1 MFLNDNE
8 MKKQKQIINKLLK
21 KPENK
26 YCADCKSNP
35 PSWASINLGVLIC
48 IKCSSTHRE
57 LGTHISKIKSINL
70 DVWPSDILEKFQKI
84 EKIDNKISNDYWEHN
99 LSQDEFNQIKI
110 DPYKVMDFIRNK
122 YEYKKY
128 VNNNDIPPIEKMQS
142 NNNKNNNNSNNN
154 NNNNFNWNY
163 FNNLKDNSAIKK

>member
-1 MFLNDNE
+1 

-70 DVWPSDILEKFQKI
+70 DVWPSDILEKFL
-84 EKIDNKISNDYWEHN
+84 KIDNKTSNDYWEHN

-142 NNNKNNNNSNNN
+142 NNNVSNNNSNNNNN

-163 FNNLKDNSAIKK
+163 FNNLKDNSNIKK

>member
-1 MFLNDNE
+1 
-8 MKKQKQIINKLLK
+8 MKKQKQIMNKLLK

-70 DVWPSDILEKFQKI
+70 DVWPSDILEKFL
-84 EKIDNKISNDYWEHN
+84 KIDNKISNDYWEHN

>member
-70 DVWPSDILEKFQKI
+70 DVWPSDILEKFL
-84 EKIDNKISNDYWEHN
+84 KIDNKISNDYWEHN

-142 NNNKNNNNSNNN
+142 NNNKNNNNTNNN

>member
-1 MFLNDNE
+1 

-70 DVWPSDILEKFQKI
+70 DVWPSDILEKFL
-84 EKIDNKISNDYWEHN
+84 KIDNKISNDYWEHN

-142 NNNKNNNNSNNN
+142 NKNNNNNSNNN

>member
-1 MFLNDNE
+1 

-70 DVWPSDILEKFQKI
+70 DVWPSDILEKFQ
-84 EKIDNKISNDYWEHN
+84 KIDNKISNDYWEHN

>member
-1 MFLNDNE
+1 

-70 DVWPSDILEKFQKI
+70 DVWPSDILEKFL
-84 EKIDNKISNDYWEHN
+84 KIDNKISNDYWEHN

-142 NNNKNNNNSNNN
+142 NKNNNNSNNN

>member
-1 MFLNDNE
+1 MFSNDNE

-70 DVWPSDILEKFQKI
+70 DVWPSDILEKFL
-84 EKIDNKISNDYWEHN
+84 KIDNKISNDYWEHN

-142 NNNKNNNNSNNN
+142 NNNKNNSNNN

>member
-1 MFLNDNE
+1 MFSNDYE

-70 DVWPSDILEKFQKI
+70 DVWPSDILEKFL
-84 EKIDNKISNDYWEHN
+84 KIDNKISNDYWEHN

-142 NNNKNNNNSNNN
+142 NDNNSNNNNN

-163 FNNLKDNSAIKK
+163 FNNLKDNSNIKK

>member
-1 MFLNDNE
+1 

-70 DVWPSDILEKFQKI
+70 DVWPSDILEKFL
-84 EKIDNKISNDYWEHN
+84 KIDNKISNDYWEHN

-142 NNNKNNNNSNNN
+142 NNNKNNNSNNN

>member
-1 MFLNDNE
+1 

-70 DVWPSDILEKFQKI
+70 DVWPSDILEKFL
-84 EKIDNKISNDYWEHN
+84 KIDNKISNDYWEHN

-128 VNNNDIPPIEKMQS
+128 VNSNDIPPIEKMQS
-142 NNNKNNNNSNNN
+142 NDNNSNNNNN

-163 FNNLKDNSAIKK
+163 FNNLKDNSNIKK

>member
-1 MFLNDNE
+1 

-70 DVWPSDILEKFQKI
+70 DVWPSDILEKFL
-84 EKIDNKISNDYWEHN
+84 KIDNKISNDYWEHN

-142 NNNKNNNNSNNN
+142 NNNKNNNNNSNNN

>member
-70 DVWPSDILEKFQKI
+70 DVWPSDILEKFL
-84 EKIDNKISNDYWEHN
+84 KIDNKISNDYWEHN

-142 NNNKNNNNSNNN
+142 NNNVSNNNSNNNNN

-163 FNNLKDNSAIKK
+163 FNNLKDNSNIKK

>member
-1 MFLNDNE
+1 

-70 DVWPSDILEKFQKI
+70 DVWPSDILEKFL
-84 EKIDNKISNDYWEHN
+84 KIDNKISNDYWEHN

-142 NNNKNNNNSNNN
+142 NNNVSNNNSNNNNN

>member
-70 DVWPSDILEKFQKI
+70 DVWPSDILEKFL
-84 EKIDNKISNDYWEHN
+84 KIDNKISNDYWEHN

-163 FNNLKDNSAIKK
+163 FNNLKDNSNIKK

>member
-1 MFLNDNE
+1 MFSNDNE

-70 DVWPSDILEKFQKI
+70 DVWPSDILEKFL
-84 EKIDNKISNDYWEHN
+84 KIDNKISNDYWEHN

-142 NNNKNNNNSNNN
+142 NNNVSNNNSNNNNN

>member
-1 MFLNDNE
+1 

-70 DVWPSDILEKFQKI
+70 DVWPSDILEKFL
-84 EKIDNKISNDYWEHN
+84 KIDNKISNDYWEHN

-142 NNNKNNNNSNNN
+142 NNNVSNNNSNNNNN

-163 FNNLKDNSAIKK
+163 FNNLKDNSNIKK

>member
-70 DVWPSDILEKFQKI
+70 DVWPSDILEKFL
-84 EKIDNKISNDYWEHN
+84 KIDNKISNDYWEHN

-128 VNNNDIPPIEKMQS
+128 VNINDIPPIEKMQS
-142 NNNKNNNNSNNN
+142 NNNVSNNNSNNNNN

>member
-1 MFLNDNE
+1 

-70 DVWPSDILEKFQKI
+70 DVWPSDILEKFL
-84 EKIDNKISNDYWEHN
+84 KIDNKISNDYWEHN

>member
-1 MFLNDNE
+1 MFSNDNE
-8 MKKQKQIINKLLK
+8 MKKQKLIMNKLLK
-21 KPENK
+21 KLENK

-70 DVWPSDILEKFQKI
+70 DVWPSDILEKFL
-84 EKIDNKISNDYWEHN
+84 KIDNKISNDYWEHN

>member
-1 MFLNDNE
+1 MFSNDNE

-70 DVWPSDILEKFQKI
+70 DVWPSDILDKFQ
-84 EKIDNKISNDYWEHN
+84 KIDNKISNDYWEHN

-163 FNNLKDNSAIKK
+163 FNNLKDNSNIKK

>member
-1 MFLNDNE
+1 MFSNDNE

-70 DVWPSDILEKFQKI
+70 DVWPSDILEKFL
-84 EKIDNKISNDYWEHN
+84 KIDNKISNDYWEHN

>member
-1 MFLNDNE
+1 
-8 MKKQKQIINKLLK
+8 MKKQKQIMNKLLK

-70 DVWPSDILEKFQKI
+70 DVWPSDILEKFL
-84 EKIDNKISNDYWEHN
+84 KIDNKISNDYWEHN

-142 NNNKNNNNSNNN
+142 NNNKNNNNNSNNN

>member
-1 MFLNDNE
+1 MFSNDNE

-70 DVWPSDILEKFQKI
+70 DVWPSDILEKFL
-84 EKIDNKISNDYWEHN
+84 KIDNKISNDYWEHN

-110 DPYKVMDFIRNK
+110 EPYKVMDFIRNK

-163 FNNLKDNSAIKK
+163 FNNLKDNSNIKK

>member
-70 DVWPSDILEKFQKI
+70 DVWPSDILEKFL
-84 EKIDNKISNDYWEHN
+84 KIDNKISNDYWEHN

-142 NNNKNNNNSNNN
+142 NNNKNNNNNSNNN

>member
-70 DVWPSDILEKFQKI
+70 DVWPSDILEKFL
-84 EKIDNKISNDYWEHN
+84 KIDNKISNDYWEHN

>member
-1 MFLNDNE
+1 MLSNDNE

-70 DVWPSDILEKFQKI
+70 DVWPSDILEKFL
-84 EKIDNKISNDYWEHN
+84 KIDNKISNDYWEHN

-142 NNNKNNNNSNNN
+142 NNNSNNNNN

-163 FNNLKDNSAIKK
+163 FNNLKDNSNIKK

>member
-1 MFLNDNE
+1 

-70 DVWPSDILEKFQKI
+70 DVWPSDILEKFL
-84 EKIDNKISNDYWEHN
+84 KIDNKISNDYWEHN

-142 NNNKNNNNSNNN
+142 NNNVSNNDSNNNNN
-154 NNNNFNWNY
+154 NNNNFN
-163 FNNLKDNSAIKK
+163 KTRKESGREKQKK

>member
-1 MFLNDNE
+1 

-26 YCADCKSNP
+26 YCADCKSNT

-70 DVWPSDILEKFQKI
+70 DVWPSDILDKFQ
-84 EKIDNKISNDYWEHN
+84 KIDNKISNDYWEHN

-142 NNNKNNNNSNNN
+142 NNNVSNNNSNNNNN

-163 FNNLKDNSAIKK
+163 FNNLKDNSNIKK

>member
-1 MFLNDNE
+1 MLSNDNE

-70 DVWPSDILEKFQKI
+70 DVWPSDILEKFL
-84 EKIDNKISNDYWEHN
+84 KIDNKISNDYWEHN

-128 VNNNDIPPIEKMQS
+128 VNNNDIPPIEKTQS

>member
-1 MFLNDNE
+1 MISNDNE

-70 DVWPSDILEKFQKI
+70 DVWPSDILEKFL
-84 EKIDNKISNDYWEHN
+84 KIDNKISNDYWEHN

-142 NNNKNNNNSNNN
+142 NNNVSNNNSNNNNN

-163 FNNLKDNSAIKK
+163 FNNLKDNSNIKK

>member
-1 MFLNDNE
+1 MFSNDNE

-70 DVWPSDILEKFQKI
+70 DVWPSDILEKFL
-84 EKIDNKISNDYWEHN
+84 KIDNKISNDYWEHN

-142 NNNKNNNNSNNN
+142 NNNNNKNNSNNN

>member
-1 MFLNDNE
+1 MLSNDNE

-70 DVWPSDILEKFQKI
+70 DVWPSDILEKFL
-84 EKIDNKISNDYWEHN
+84 KIDNKISNDYWEHN

-142 NNNKNNNNSNNN
+142 NNNKNNDNSNNN

>member
-1 MFLNDNE
+1 

-70 DVWPSDILEKFQKI
+70 DVWPSDILEKFL
-84 EKIDNKISNDYWEHN
+84 KIDNKISNDYWEHN

-142 NNNKNNNNSNNN
+142 NNNNSNNN

>member
-1 MFLNDNE
+1 MFSNDNE

-70 DVWPSDILEKFQKI
+70 DVWPSDILEKFL
-84 EKIDNKISNDYWEHN
+84 KIDNKISNDYWEHN

-142 NNNKNNNNSNNN
+142 NKNNNNSNNN